1 MKYSTVLF
9 DFDGTLLNTVQDLA
23 NAVNYAIAKHGHPTH
38 SVPAI
43 TRMIGNGVNMLVARA
58 LPQGFDTPDY
68 EDIMTDFRSHY
79 AAHSSDNTG
88 VYEGVDALL
97 TELKRRG
104 VKMAIATNKYQLAAE
119 ELRKRFFAD
128 TIDIIVGDFEGRARK
143 PAADIALVALE
154 QLGVGRDGAVYVG
167 DTEVDMQTADAAGLP
182 CICVSWGYRSREEL
196 LALGAQTIADTP
208 AQLLELL

>member
-23 NAVNYAIAKHGHPTH
+23 NAVNYAVSKHGHPTH
-38 SVPAI
+38 SLPAI

-68 EDIMTDFRSHY
+68 EEIMNDFRAHY
-79 AAHSSDNTG
+79 AAHSSDNTAP
-88 VYEGVDALL
+88 YEGVEELL
-97 TELKRRG
+97 GQLKARG

-119 ELRKRFFAD
+119 ELRKQFF
-128 TIDIIVGDFEGRARK
+128 TGHIDIIVGDFEGRARK
-143 PAADIALVALE
+143 PAADIALIALA
-154 QLGVGRDGAVYVG
+154 QLGVERESAVYVG
-167 DTEVDMQTADAAGLP
+167 DTEVDMQTAAAAGLP

-196 LALGAQTIADTP
+196 IALGAEAIADTP
-208 AQLLELL
+208 AELLAML

>member
-1 MKYSTVLF
+1 MKYTTVLF

-23 NAVNYAIAKHGHPTH
+23 NAVNYAISKHGHPTH

-58 LPQGFDTPDY
+58 LPRGFDTPGY
-68 EDIMTDFRSHY
+68 EDIMTDFRTHY
-79 AAHSSDNTG
+79 AAHSSDNTA

-97 TELKRRG
+97 TELKARG
-104 VKMAIATNKYQLAAE
+104 IKMAIATNKYQLAAE
-119 ELRKRFFAD
+119 ELRQQFFAD

-154 QLGVGRDGAVYVG
+154 QLGADKDGAVYVG
-167 DTEVDMQTADAAGLP
+167 DTEVDMQTAEAAGLP

-196 LALGAQTIADTP
+196 IALGAAAIADTP
-208 AQLLELL
+208 AELLEML